1 MRHFTTTQVDQFL
14 NAFGE
19 SIQFN
24 GATFT
29 AIVDVRPVVIDSGTE
44 GLVESE
50 ETYLSVKT
58 IKWKELAFTIGD
70 ELTIDSTG
78 IVYTIYHIHDDLS
91 GLVEVYIRPTVVNNF
106 GGYYYGTP

>member
-1 MRHFTTTQVDQFL
+1 MRHFTSSQVDQFL

-24 GATFT
+24 GAAFT

-44 GLVESE
+44 GLVESD
-50 ETYLSVKT
+50 ETFISMKT
-58 IKWKELAFTIGD
+58 TKWKELGFVIGD

-78 IVYTIYHIHDDLS
+78 IVYTIYNIHDDLS
-91 GLVEVYIRPTVVNNF
+91 GVVEVYIRPTVNNNF
-106 GGYYYGTP
+106 GSYYYGTP